1 MAIVGMAVFKYSVL
15 NINTLPPQV
24 RLMIKLYIRL
34 KRKVSFLALL
44 NRNLPLKTRY
54 RLNQV
59 QMYLTVLYA
68 IHQPLL
74 DI

>member
-15 NINTLPPQV
+15 NINTLTPQL

>member
-15 NINTLPPQV
+15 NINTLPLQL

-59 QMYLTVLYA
+59 QMYLTVIYA